1 MSFHVHIRI
10 ALNTPSTI
18 HLHGGKNLSRH
29 KRNIV
34 LLGDSAVGKTSL
46 IRQYVIDEFD
56 DKYISTIGKKVT
68 RKELALDTSDG
79 PAQLDL
85 MIWDI
90 IGQKGYRYSQAT
102 SFYNAKGAIMV
113 SDLTRKDTLDSV
125 LSYWIP
131 LVLRILGPIP
141 IVFLGNKSDLVDEY
155 EYGLDEI
162 NKVANS
168 CEPFGYGRSAYLSSA
183 KTGENVEQAFAK
195 LGEILLEKYVPV
207 KLNSGL
213 HLMDKSEIKTVRD
226 ALDHIMA
233 DFADQ
238 FGKMEF
244 ATPFL
249 QHQLTISG
257 VNLQEPTRTDVSLFI
272 DNLAKAEGLY
282 KEAFHSE
289 ENKNKRHAILRCA
302 KD

>member
-1 MSFHVHIRI
+1 MMKY
-10 ALNTPSTI
+10 T
-18 HLHGGKNLSRH
+18 K
-29 KRNIV
+29 NIV

-46 IRQYVIDEFD
+46 IHRFVIDEFD

-68 RKELALDTSDG
+68 KKELILDAPDG
-79 PAQLDL
+79 KAEMNL

-102 SFYNAKGAIMV
+102 SFYDAKGAIMV
-113 SDLTRKDTLDSV
+113 ADLTRKETLDSV
-125 LSYWIP
+125 LGYWIP
-131 LVLRILGPIP
+131 MVLRILGPIP
-141 IVFLGNKSDLVDEY
+141 IIFLGNKADLTDEH

-162 NKVANS
+162 NKIAKS
-168 CEPFGYGRSAYLSSA
+168 CEPFGYGRYAYLSSA
-183 KTGENVEQAFAK
+183 KTGENVELAFQK
-195 LGEILLEKYVPV
+195 LGEILLERYVPV

-213 HLMDKSEIKTVRD
+213 RLMDKSEISTVKD

-238 FGKMEF
+238 FGKMEY

-249 QHQLTISG
+249 QHQLSISN
-257 VNLQEPTRTDVSLFI
+257 VNLQSPTKESVSLFI

-282 KEAFHSE
+282 KEAFTSE
-289 ENKNKRHAILRCA
+289 ENKSKRHVILKSA
-302 KD
+302 GD